1 MNNLSIR
8 HLRAFYAVA
17 QAGSF
22 TRAAES
28 LHLTQSTLTATIKQ
42 LEDQVG
48 LTLFD
53 RTTRQ
58 VLLSSE
64 GKRFLPVAE
73 RLLSDFD
80 TALADLRAVSE
91 QQQGQVGI
99 AASPSTISRLLPGIV
114 KQYRRDHPNIG
125 IYLRDDGAGGIEQRI
140 LENEVDFGVA
150 SNHSNHPDLE
160 YQPLLRDRY
169 GVVCPTDHPFALQN
183 HTAATEVSWRQLG
196 EEQLIFLT
204 TDTGIRVQL
213 ARFRKEGVVDIDL
226 DGPVIEASNPAAVA
240 ALISEGMGISLLP
253 ALAAATINFAGL
265 AFIPLTAPDI
275 SREICLIRRKG
286 RSLTPAAAQ
295 MTSLVTQEL
304 GRMQLP
310 PYVAAI

>member
-1 MNNLSIR
+1 MNNISIR

-17 QAGSF
+17 QDGSF

-42 LEDQVG
+42 LEEQVG
-48 LTLFD
+48 LTLLD
-53 RTTRQ
+53 RTTRS
-58 VLLSSE
+58 VLLSRE

-99 AASPSTISRLLPGIV
+99 AASPSTISRLLPSIV
-114 KQYRRDHPNIG
+114 KRYQQQYPNIG

-140 LENEVDFGVA
+140 LDNEVDFGVA
-150 SNHSNHPDLE
+150 SNHSSHPDLS
-160 YQPLLRDRY
+160 YQPLLSDRY
-169 GVVCPTDHPFALQN
+169 GVVCCADHPLANSHAEL
-183 HTAATEVSWRQLG
+183 SWDSL
-196 EEQLIFLT
+196 EQQRLIYLT

-213 ARFRKEGVVDIDL
+213 AQFKRQGMVNIEL
-226 DGPVIEASNPAAVA
+226 DGPVIEASNPAAIA

-253 ALAAATINFAGL
+253 ALAAGTTAFERL
-265 AFIPLTAPDI
+265 KFIPLTEPSI
-275 SREICLIRRKG
+275 SREICLIQRKG
-286 RSLTPAAAQ
+286 RSLTPAAAH
-295 MTSLVTQEL
+295 MSALVTAEL
-304 GRMQLP
+304 KHMLLP
-310 PYVAAI
+310 PFVETI

>member
-17 QAGSF
+17 QDGSF

-42 LEDQVG
+42 LEEQVG
-48 LTLFD
+48 LTLLD
-53 RTTRQ
+53 RTTRS

-80 TALADLRAVSE
+80 TALADLKAVSE

-99 AASPSTISRLLPGIV
+99 AASPSTISRLLPSIV
-114 KQYRRDHPNIG
+114 KRYQQQYPNIG

-140 LENEVDFGVA
+140 LDNEVDFGVA
-150 SNHSNHPDLE
+150 SNHSSHPDLS
-160 YQPLLRDRY
+160 YLPLLSDRY
-169 GVVCPTDHPFALQN
+169 GVVCCPDHPLATGKPELPWDALEQ
-183 HTAATEVSWRQLG
+183 Q
-196 EEQLIFLT
+196 QLIYLT

-213 ARFRKEGVVDIDL
+213 AQFKQQGVLNIEL
-226 DGPVIEASNPAAVA
+226 DGPVIEASNPAAIA

-253 ALAAATINFAGL
+253 ALAAGTTAFESL
-265 AFIPLTAPDI
+265 KFIPLTGPAI

-286 RSLTPAAAQ
+286 RSLTPAAAH
-295 MTSLVTQEL
+295 MSALVTAEL
-304 GRMQLP
+304 KQMLLP
-310 PYVAAI
+310 PFVETV

>member
-17 QAGSF
+17 QDGSF

-42 LEDQVG
+42 LEEQVG

-53 RTTRQ
+53 RTTRS

-99 AASPSTISRLLPGIV
+99 AASPSTISRLLPPIV
-114 KQYRRDHPNIG
+114 NQYRQQYSNIG
-125 IYLRDDGAGGIEQRI
+125 IYLRDDGAGGIETRI

-150 SNHSNHPDLE
+150 SNHSSNPDLS

-169 GVVCPTDHPFALQN
+169 GVVCRPDHPFAV
-183 HTAATEVSWRQLG
+183 HTDGVCWEDLAHQ
-196 EEQLIFLT
+196 QIIYLT

-213 ARFRKEGVVDIDL
+213 SRFKKEGVVDLDL
-226 DGPVIEASNPAAVA
+226 EGPVIEASNPAAIA
-240 ALISEGMGISLLP
+240 ALVSEGMGISLLP
-253 ALAAATINFAGL
+253 ALAAATTAFEGL
-265 AFIPLTAPDI
+265 CFIPLTQPAI

-286 RSLTPAAAQ
+286 RSLTPAAAHMSALITAEFKQ
-295 MTSLVTQEL
+295 
-304 GRMQLP
+304 MQLP
-310 PYVAAI
+310 PFVEKI